1 MDAETLRRLYVDER
15 RTMRNIA
22 AQLGCG
28 ETTVR
33 RALVRCAILS
43 RRRGPQ
49 WKRSS
54 YAATSRAWTPGL
66 AYVVGLM
73 ATDGNLA
80 RVHGRLAL
88 SSNDTEMLEIARRC
102 LGIRVP
108 VRPYAK
114 HHIQWMDHDLYSWLL
129 EVGLSPAKS
138 LTIGPLRVPEEYFRD
153 FFRGCIDGDGSIV
166 VYTDRYHA
174 SRNERYIYQRLY
186 VVLVSASLAFLD
198 WIRTTTE
205 RLLGVSGSIAIEQR
219 KARRPLGRLR
229 YAKRESLRVLRW
241 IYYSPD
247 AVCLAR
253 KRATA
258 NTFISPCERDTLAGG
273 GVEERKTRGPQK
285 PLPARA

>member
-1 MDAETLRRLYVDER
+1 MLK
-15 RTMRNIA
+15 IA

-33 RALVRCAILS
+33 RALLRCAIVS

-49 WKRSS
+49 WKRQS
-54 YAATSRAWTPGL
+54 YAATSRPWTPEL
-66 AYVVGLM
+66 AYVVGLI
-73 ATDGNLA
+73 ATDGNLG

-88 SSNDTEMLEIARRC
+88 SSKDTEMLEIARRC
-102 LGIRVP
+102 LDVRVP
-108 VRPYAK
+108 VRPYGGRC
-114 HHIQWMDHDLYSWLL
+114 HHIQWTDHGLYNWLL
-129 EVGLSPAKS
+129 EIGLSPAKS
-138 LTIGPLRVPEEYFRD
+138 LTIGPLRIPEDYFRD

-166 VYTDRYHA
+166 VYTDRYHVSKNA
-174 SRNERYIYQRLY
+174 RYIYQRLY

-198 WIRTTTE
+198 WIRARIE
-205 RLLGVSGSIAIEQR
+205 RLVGVDGSIAIEGR
-219 KARRPLGRLR
+219 RGRRPLGRLR

-247 AVCLAR
+247 VACLAR

-258 NTFISPCERDTLAGG
+258 DAFISPSERDTLASG
-273 GVEERKTRGPQK
+273 GVEERKTRRPQK